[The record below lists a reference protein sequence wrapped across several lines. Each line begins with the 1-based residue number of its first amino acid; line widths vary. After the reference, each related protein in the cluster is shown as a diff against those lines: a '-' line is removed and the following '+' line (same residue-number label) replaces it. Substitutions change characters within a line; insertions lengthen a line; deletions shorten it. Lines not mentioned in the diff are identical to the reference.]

1 MPALLSVVFF
11 QSAHVEFLSIAQ
23 GRDYFKDS
31 YESLSYLYLYLPF
44 FKTNIRSNYKMFDVT
59 PFTRPSI
66 YSILIGLT
74 HQNI

>member
-31 YESLSYLYLYLPF
+31 YESLSLSLSLSAL
-44 FKTNIRSNYKMFDVT
+44 FKTNIQCNSKMFDVT